1 MLGPVAGT
9 LALLGID
16 HLIWQKFPVVN
27 LLLLGLIIVLL
38 MLFLPR
44 GIVGK
49 RKRNCA
55 ATSPEGFDMT
65 GLIIQ
70 G

>member
-1 MLGPVAGT
+1 MVGT

-16 HLIWQKFPVVN
+16 HMIWQKFPVVN

-44 GIVGK
+44 GIVGSLLK
-49 RKRNCA
+49 RKPQLRRYIA
-55 ATSPEGFDMT
+55 
-65 GLIIQ
+65 
-70 G
+70 